1 MMGDGKIHIWAK
13 RITLNEQGTIKL
25 KPEAYSALAEVASES
40 GKSIRSVASEII
52 LQSIEEELIVYD
64 REDE

>member
-1 MMGDGKIHIWAK
+1 MMGDGKIHIRAK

-25 KPEAYSALAEVASES
+25 KPETYSALAEVANES

-52 LQSIEEELIVYD
+52 LQSIEKEPIVYD